1 MAKLKNNS
9 VEEKN
14 VTPVT
19 VEKEDVSHN
28 EGNTPSMSD
37 MMKMFQQMQETITS
51 LQTQL
56 DEAKKEKEAVVNN
69 LATEIIPE
77 PVVEEIHDTTAEL
90 LSKMVNRKSEREITL
105 VHNRELIGGLSTAIH
120 LSNLSIDFHTL
131 GEQRMLSWQQ
141 FEECVSKYHNWFEK
155 GIILLGADCADL
167 AERYNVPYVKRE
179 GVSTITKKDLQTI
192 YSKSETELEALVNS
206 LSAEDK
212 RFVCSYW
219 LGKCY
224 EKDAKF
230 LQRSKIELLNR
241 LTGQHIFDNLLTQMN
256 YDSVNK

>member
-1 MAKLKNNS
+1 MAKLKNNP

-14 VTPVT
+14 VTV
-19 VEKEDVSHN
+19 N
-28 EGNTPSMSD
+28 EGEAHVDNNTPSMSD

-77 PVVEEIHDTTAEL
+77 PVAEDIHDTTVEL
-90 LSKMVNRKSEREITL
+90 LSKMVNRKSEREVTL
-105 VHNRELIGGLSTAIH
+105 VHNRELIGGLSTSIH
-120 LSNLSIDFHTL
+120 LSNLTIDFHTL

-155 GIILLGADCADL
+155 EIILLGADCADL

-179 GVSTITKKDLQTI
+179 GVGTITKKDLQTI

>member
-77 PVVEEIHDTTAEL
+77 PVV
-90 LSKMVNRKSEREITL
+90 
-105 VHNRELIGGLSTAIH
+105 
-120 LSNLSIDFHTL
+120 
-131 GEQRMLSWQQ
+131 
-141 FEECVSKYHNWFEK
+141 
-155 GIILLGADCADL
+155 
-167 AERYNVPYVKRE
+167 
-179 GVSTITKKDLQTI
+179 
-192 YSKSETELEALVNS
+192 
-206 LSAEDK
+206 
-212 RFVCSYW
+212 
-219 LGKCY
+219 
-224 EKDAKF
+224 
-230 LQRSKIELLNR
+230 
-241 LTGQHIFDNLLTQMN
+241 
-256 YDSVNK
+256 